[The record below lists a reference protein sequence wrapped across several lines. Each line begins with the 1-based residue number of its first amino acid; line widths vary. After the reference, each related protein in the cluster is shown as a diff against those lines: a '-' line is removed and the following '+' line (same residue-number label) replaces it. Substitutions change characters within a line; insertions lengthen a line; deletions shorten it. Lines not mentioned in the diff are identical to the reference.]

1 MDQRQEIELPAATA
15 IPLGFIA
22 NETDHERRQIRYR
35 PDHGQVGTQS

>member
-22 NETDHERRQIRYR
+22 NELVTNAAKYDAE
-35 PDHGQVGTQS
+35 